1 MEMEMEHG
9 FTSQSTKVGRFGD
22 VLPNESVVSVMK
34 KLKSTKLTNNTK
46 PKSSKLSQNT
56 QKYKLN
62 LYPQKKTK
70 ITRRTLRGICRAD
83 YVT

>member
-34 KLKSTKLTNNTK
+34 KTKVNKTN
-46 PKSSKLSQNT
+46 
-56 QKYKLN
+56 
-62 LYPQKKTK
+62 
-70 ITRRTLRGICRAD
+70 
-83 YVT
+83 

>member
-34 KLKSTKLTNNTK
+34 KKLKSTKLTNNTK
-46 PKSSKLSQNT
+46 PKSSELSQNT

-62 LYPQKKTK
+62 LYPQKNKNNK
-70 ITRRTLRGICRAD
+70 KNAAGHLQS
-83 YVT
+83 